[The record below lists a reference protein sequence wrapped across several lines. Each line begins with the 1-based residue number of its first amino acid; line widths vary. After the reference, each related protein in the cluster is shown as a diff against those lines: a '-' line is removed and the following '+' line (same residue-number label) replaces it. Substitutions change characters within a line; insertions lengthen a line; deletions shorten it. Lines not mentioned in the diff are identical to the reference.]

1 MSFKDLDIRREIIL
15 DHYENPTTKVAD
27 THKLSTKLYR
37 KAHRDSPSCID
48 NLTAYVQVNQR
59 KVKDVKFAGIGC
71 AIATS
76 STDIMANLIKNK
88 SIEQANQ
95 LINNYL
101 AMIDGK
107 KYNRKQLGDLYVF
120 ENLNKQLNRIKCGKV
135 GIEAI
140 QTALNKDEK

>member
-1 MSFKDLDIRREIIL
+1 MSFNKLDIRREIIL

-27 THKLSTKLYR
+27 NFKIPKTYK

-48 NLTAYVQVNQR
+48 NLTAYVQVVNQ
-59 KVKDVKFAGIGC
+59 KVKDVKFSGIGC

-76 STDIMANLIKNK
+76 STDMMASLLKNK
-88 SIEQANQ
+88 NINDANK
-95 LINNYL
+95 LISNYL
-101 AMIDGK
+101 DMIDGK

-140 QTALNKDEK
+140 QNALNQNEK

>member
-1 MSFKDLDIRREIIL
+1 MLSKALDIRREIIL
-15 DHYENPTTKVAD
+15 DHYENPTTKIDDKV
-27 THKLSTKLYR
+27 KLSASYKS
-37 KAHRDSPSCID
+37 ANRDSPSCVD
-48 NLTAYVQVNQR
+48 NLTAYV
-59 KVKDVKFAGIGC
+59 KVDKNKVSDVKFSGIGC

-88 SIEQANQ
+88 SVKQAEK

-107 KYNRKQLGDLYVF
+107 KYDKKLLDELYVF

-140 QTALNKDEK
+140 QTALRKNER

>member
-1 MSFKDLDIRREIIL
+1 MSSKSLDIRREIIL

-27 THKLSTKLYR
+27 TYKVSKLYT

-48 NLTAYVQVNQR
+48 NLTAYVQVNKHQ
-59 KVKDVKFAGIGC
+59 VKDVKFSGIGC
-71 AIATS
+71 AIATA
-76 STDIMANLIKNK
+76 STDMMANLIKNK
-88 SIEQANQ
+88 NLLQANK

-140 QTALNKDEK
+140 QMALNKNEK